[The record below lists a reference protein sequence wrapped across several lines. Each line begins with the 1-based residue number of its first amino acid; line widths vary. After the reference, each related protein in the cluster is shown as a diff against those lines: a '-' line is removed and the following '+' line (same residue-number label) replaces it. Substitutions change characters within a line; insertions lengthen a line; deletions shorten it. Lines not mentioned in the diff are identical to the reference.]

1 MERRS
6 FLGRFGVGAAGLLV
20 PPAVLAGEPPP
31 SSVRVTVLTTFVA
44 GFQYHAGRLP
54 AVAAT
59 LRPGRML
66 VLRPEPGNPH
76 DDDAVAVTVGEMGA
90 RIGYIPRRDNRVI
103 AELLRGGAL
112 VMAVVMAFDPSAPSW
127 ERVEMRVFVDAVAA
141 PVPAEPFAWQPTGL
155 VVPVETSR
163 RHALPDD
170 LLVVDFEPTGDEELD
185 LLILE
190 AEIEAAR
197 REAASGEEV
206 FPGFVMTP
214 EQEAA
219 ERAVRK
225 AERTNA
231 PRPKRPKRTLEGML
245 DGAYDVADRMQRS
258 VNRAGRVA
266 EAAVDGLEAIPRAT
280 GYAVRHV
287 AGQAAGR
294 VEVTVQ
300 GVGEQAWEIVRT
312 VERHANVRSRQTNAV
327 VNEVLDVLG

>member
-31 SSVRVTVLTTFVA
+31 SSVRVPVLTTFVA

-66 VLRPEPGNPH
+66 VLRPESGNPH

-90 RIGYIPRRDNRVI
+90 RIGYVPRRDNRVI

-112 VMAVVMAFDPSAPSW
+112 VTAEITAFDPSAPSW

-155 VVPVETSR
+155 VVPVTSAGAVYAAAATPR
-163 RHALPDD
+163 SPLPDD

-190 AEIEAAR
+190 AEIEAAC
-197 REAASGEEV
+197 REAASGEAGL
-206 FPGFVMTP
+206 PGFAMTP
-214 EQEAA
+214 EHEAA
-219 ERAVRK
+219 ERS
-225 AERTNA
+225 
-231 PRPKRPKRTLEGML
+231 RPKRTLEGML
-245 DGAYDVADRMQRS
+245 DGATAAADRVQRS

-280 GYAVRHV
+280 GYTVRHAV
-287 AGQAAGR
+287 GQAAGR

-300 GVGEQAWEIVRT
+300 GAGEQAWEIVRT
-312 VERHANVRSRQTNAV
+312 VERHANARSRQANAV
-327 VNEVLDVLG
+327 VNAVLDVLG